1 MKYSLSQNYNKYGLI
16 TAQSFLWLFIT
27 YGWRFRAY
35 VAYSNEVKANL
46 VNELY
51 FPLYCS

>member
-27 YGWRFRAY
+27 YGWRSRAY
-35 VAYSNEVKANL
+35 VAYSNEVKTNL